1 MVMVTSAAASE
12 AIAANS
18 KRATCQDDEVLEA
31 WMGYQCRW
39 DEELS
44 AEVCYFQ
51 GFIKHPPDI
60 PLDCAITSSQ
70 PYINAHVSGVH
81 EGGMVFEAQ
90 STLPIGAKVMLTV
103 NLNGADLAL
112 HGVITHCIQVADNKC
127 DVGVQFEQDNEHYAM
142 RMIEQACHIEHY
154 RRIAN
159 KRGRSLSEDEAA
171 QEWIAK
177 YAASFPR

>member
-1 MVMVTSAAASE
+1 MVTVTSAATLEATLQQAAS
-12 AIAANS
+12 
-18 KRATCQDDEVLEA
+18 QDDDVLEA

-39 DEELS
+39 DEELA

-60 PLDCAITSSQ
+60 PLDCAITSNQ

-81 EGGMVFEAQ
+81 DGGMVFEAQ
-90 STLPIGAKVMLTV
+90 SSLPIGARVMLTV
-103 NLNGADLAL
+103 SLNGAEMPLN
-112 HGVITHCIQVADNKC
+112 GIITHCIQVEDHKC

-154 RRIAN
+154 RRLAN
-159 KRGRSLSEDEAA
+159 ERGRSLSEDEAA

-177 YAASFPR
+177 YAARFPR